1 MRAFDDSKGVDVM
14 QRYFR
19 RLAMSA
25 AALLIGLLA
34 LAAINPASNEALA
47 QGQQTTVTKTLRPFT
62 SIQINGG
69 GEATLQF
76 GAEPSVTIEGNS
88 LIVDRLDATVENGTL
103 TLGQSLTS
111 ALDVTGLSDLTY
123 TIVTPSIEEIHLAG
137 TVDLHVDPMPNQ
149 QSLVLG
155 LTTSAEVFIP
165 SIDAGSISGKLDL
178 LSTAHL
184 AGSATSVQLQVF
196 NGSTL
201 DARELQIGSAD
212 LEVKGVS
219 KATVRVTDALTG
231 SASEGSTVTYISETV
246 TPALTTSLLASLEQ
260 APFTPW
266 VAPAITAPA
275 EGTPGS

>member
-1 MRAFDDSKGVDVM
+1 MHR
-14 QRYFR
+14 RFR
-19 RLAMSA
+19 HLTVAA
-25 AALLIGLLA
+25 AALLIGMLVF
-34 LAAINPASNEALA
+34 AAVGSPANTALA

-62 SIQINGG
+62 SVQINGG
-69 GEATLQF
+69 GQATLQF
-76 GAEPSVTIEGNS
+76 GADPSVTIEGNS
-88 LIVDRLDATVENGTL
+88 LIVDQLDATVENGTL

-111 ALDVTGLSDLTY
+111 ALDVTGLSDLKY
-123 TIVTPSIEEIHLAG
+123 TIVTPSIEEIHLSG

-165 SIDAGSISGKLDL
+165 SIDAGSITGKLDL

-201 DARELQIGSAD
+201 DASDLQIGSAD

-219 KATVRVTDALTG
+219 NATVRVTDALTG
-231 SASEGSTVTYISETV
+231 TASEGSTVTYISESV

-266 VAPAITAPA
+266 TAPAITAPVEA
-275 EGTPGS
+275 TPTS

>member
-1 MRAFDDSKGVDVM
+1 MHRS
-14 QRYFR
+14 FR
-19 RLAMSA
+19 HLTVAA
-25 AALLIGLLA
+25 AALMVGLLA
-34 LAAINPASNEALA
+34 FVAITPGANTALA
-47 QGQQTTVTKTLRPFT
+47 QGEQTTVTKTLRPFT

-69 GEATLQF
+69 GQATLHF

-88 LIVDRLDATVENGTL
+88 LIVDRLEATVENGTL
-103 TLGQSLTS
+103 TLGAPLTS
-111 ALDVTGLSDLTY
+111 ALDVTGLSDLKY
-123 TIVTPSIEEIHLAG
+123 TIVTPAIEEIHLAG
-137 TVDLHVDPMPNQ
+137 TVDLQVDPMPNQ

-165 SIDAGSISGKLDL
+165 AIDAGSITGKLDL

-184 AGSATSVQLQVF
+184 AGSATSLQLQVF

-201 DARELQIGSAD
+201 DAGDLQVGAAD

-231 SASEGSTVTYISETV
+231 TASEGSTVTYISETV
-246 TPALTTSLLASLEQ
+246 TPALTTSLLATLEQ

-266 VAPAITAPA
+266 VAPAISAPA
-275 EGTPGS
+275 EATPA

>member
-1 MRAFDDSKGVDVM
+1 MHR
-14 QRYFR
+14 RFR
-19 RLAMSA
+19 LLTVGA
-25 AALLIGLLA
+25 AALLVGLLA
-34 LAAINPASNEALA
+34 FAAVTPSGQTALA
-47 QGQQTTVTKTLRPFT
+47 QGQQKTVSTTLTPFT

-69 GEATLQF
+69 GQATLHF
-76 GAEPSVTIEGNS
+76 GAQPSVTIEGNS
-88 LIVDRLDATVENGTL
+88 LVVDRLDTKVVNGTL

-111 ALDVTGLSDLTY
+111 ALDVTGLSDLKY
-123 TIVTPSIEEIHLAG
+123 TIVTPSIAEIHLAG

-201 DARELQIGSAD
+201 DARNLQIGSAD

-231 SASEGSTVTYISETV
+231 TASEGSTVTYISETV
-246 TPALTTSLLASLEQ
+246 TPALTTSSLASLEQ

-275 EGTPGS
+275 EATPAS

>member
-1 MRAFDDSKGVDVM
+1 MHG
-14 QRYFR
+14 YFR
-19 RLAMSA
+19 RLSMTA
-25 AALLIGLLA
+25 AALLIGLLG
-34 LAAINPASNEALA
+34 LAVVAPASNEALA
-47 QGQQTTVTKTLRPFT
+47 QGEQTTVTKTLRPFT

-76 GAEPSVTIEGNS
+76 GADPSVTIEGNS

-103 TLGQSLTS
+103 TLGQTLTS
-111 ALDVTGLSDLTY
+111 ALDVTGLSDLKY
-123 TIVTPSIEEIHLAG
+123 TIVTPSIQEIHLAG

-231 SASEGSTVTYISETV
+231 RASEGSTVTYLSETV
-246 TPALTTSLLASLEQ
+246 TPALTTSTLASLEQ

-266 VAPAITAPA
+266 VAPAVTAPA
-275 EGTPGS
+275 EATPAS

>member
-1 MRAFDDSKGVDVM
+1 MSCR
-14 QRYFR
+14 RYFR
-19 RLAMSA
+19 RLAMTA

-34 LAAINPASNEALA
+34 LAAIAPASNDALA
-47 QGQQTTVTKTLRPFT
+47 QGQQTTVNKTLPPFT
-62 SIQINGG
+62 SVQINGG
-69 GEATLQF
+69 GEATLHF

-88 LIVDRLDATVENGTL
+88 LIVDRLDAKVTDGVL

-111 ALDVTGLSDLTY
+111 ALDVTGLSDLKY

-231 SASEGSTVTYISETV
+231 TASEGSTVTYISETV

-266 VAPAITAPA
+266 TAPAISAPA
-275 EGTPGS
+275 EATPGA

>member
-1 MRAFDDSKGVDVM
+1 MHR
-14 QRYFR
+14 RFR
-19 RLAMSA
+19 LLTMGTV
-25 AALLIGLLA
+25 ALLVGLLA
-34 LAAINPASNEALA
+34 FAATAPSANMALA

-69 GEATLQF
+69 GQATLQF

-111 ALDVTGLSDLTY
+111 ALDVTGLSELKY
-123 TIVTPSIEEIHLAG
+123 TIVTPSIAEIHLAG
-137 TVDLHVDPMPNQ
+137 TIDLHVDPMPNQ

-155 LTTSAEVFIP
+155 LTTGAEVFIP

-196 NGSTL
+196 SGSTL
-201 DARELQIGSAD
+201 DARNLQAGTVD

-231 SASEGSTVTYISETV
+231 TASEGSTVTYLSETV
-246 TPALTTSLLASLEQ
+246 TPVLTTSSLASLEQ

-266 VAPAITAPA
+266 VAPAITAPVEA
-275 EGTPGS
+275 TPAS

>member
-1 MRAFDDSKGVDVM
+1 M
-14 QRYFR
+14 QRFFR
-19 RLAMSA
+19 HLAVTA
-25 AALLIGLLA
+25 AAVLIGLLA
-34 LAAINPASNEALA
+34 MVAIAPVSNEALA
-47 QGQQTTVTKTLRPFT
+47 QGKQTTVTKTLTPFT

-69 GEATLQF
+69 GEATLHF

-88 LIVDRLDATVENGTL
+88 LVVDRLDAKVTDGVL

-111 ALDVTGLSDLTY
+111 ALDLTGLSDLKY

-165 SIDAGSISGKLDL
+165 SIDAGRISGKLDL

-231 SASEGSTVTYISETV
+231 TASEGSTVTYISETV

-275 EGTPGS
+275 EATPAG

>member
-1 MRAFDDSKGVDVM
+1 MDR
-14 QRYFR
+14 RFR
-19 RLAMSA
+19 HLAVAA
-25 AALLIGLLA
+25 AALLVGLVVF
-34 LAAINPASNEALA
+34 AATMPSANTALA
-47 QGQQTTVTKTLRPFT
+47 QGQQTTVTKTLQPFT
-62 SIQINGG
+62 RIQINGG
-69 GEATLQF
+69 GQATLQF
-76 GAEPSVTIEGNS
+76 GADPSVTIEGNS
-88 LIVDRLDATVENGTL
+88 LIVDRLDAKVEDGTL
-103 TLGQSLTS
+103 ILGQSLTS
-111 ALDVTGLSDLTY
+111 ALDVTGLSELTY

-155 LTTSAEVFIP
+155 LTTGAELFIP

-219 KATVRVTDALTG
+219 RVTVRVTDALTG
-231 SASEGSTVTYISETV
+231 TASEGSTVTYISETV

-260 APFTPW
+260 EPYTPW
-266 VAPAITAPA
+266 SAPAITAPVEA
-275 EGTPGS
+275 TPAA

>member
-1 MRAFDDSKGVDVM
+1 MHR
-14 QRYFR
+14 RFR
-19 RLAMSA
+19 LLTVGA
-25 AALLIGLLA
+25 AALLVGLLA
-34 LAAINPASNEALA
+34 FAAVTPSGQTALA
-47 QGQQTTVTKTLRPFT
+47 QGQQKTVSTTLTPFT

-69 GEATLQF
+69 GQATLHF
-76 GAEPSVTIEGNS
+76 GAQPSVTIEGNS
-88 LIVDRLDATVENGTL
+88 LVVDRLDTKVVNGTL

-111 ALDVTGLSDLTY
+111 ALDVTGLSDLKY
-123 TIVTPSIEEIHLAG
+123 TIVTPSIAEIHLAG

-201 DARELQIGSAD
+201 DARNLQIGSAD

-231 SASEGSTVTYISETV
+231 TASEGSTVTYISETV
-246 TPALTTSLLASLEQ
+246 TPALTTSSLASLDQ

-275 EGTPGS
+275 EATPAS